1 MDISKVLDEARQHL
15 DVTTDYALAKK
26 LEIPNNYLADYRRG
40 KRTPD
45 AYACARLADALG
57 VDPLALLAQVEA
69 ATEKNEARRNYWRA
83 VSERVGAGIV
93 AGLLVVFSVLPN
105 NSDAQGVDGD
115 KNLCSVIFRTYEMRS

>member
-1 MDISKVLDEARQHL
+1 MDISKVLDAAKEKL
-15 DVTTDYALAKK
+15 GITSDYALAQKTGIRK
-26 LEIPNNYLADYRRG
+26 EYISLYRDG

-105 NSDAQGVDGD
+105 NSEAQGVDGE
-115 KNLCSVIFRTYEMRS
+115 KNLCSVIFRIF

>member
-83 VSERVGAGIV
+83 VSERVGAGVIACFFV
-93 AGLLVVFSVLPN
+93 IITLIPNDLRASALGEKAQNNQGLTV
-105 NSDAQGVDGD
+105 
-115 KNLCSVIFRTYEMRS
+115 FRT